1 MMQNFVLKVVICVL
15 GIYSIISIV
24 VSLLKP
30 NVMDEIG
37 EQKIYG
43 LVWVPEI

>member
-30 NVMDEIG
+30 NVMSN
-37 EQKIYG
+37 
-43 LVWVPEI
+43 VANFHTT